1 MFDNIYVSAL
11 HSSSFQSIALILLY
25 TSLDLKI
32 YYLSHKI
39 QDPNV
44 IASAEVPGILAH
56 MIIACSVLEKEPQ
69 DVYGLIHQ
77 IYKNE
82 MKTEEEKRLMIDSIW
97 YELSEFLRVSISTFL
112 LTLKVWARI
121 DVALF

>member
-1 MFDNIYVSAL
+1 M
-11 HSSSFQSIALILLY
+11 
-25 TSLDLKI
+25 
-32 YYLSHKI
+32 
-39 QDPNV
+39 
-44 IASAEVPGILAH
+44 PGILAH